1 MMEETKETLDKLEI
15 SDKELY
21 SSILKRE
28 VLTRVIVTVFTAILC
43 TSVYFSYK
51 DSTTF
56 LIVAIVLVVAYW
68 ISIVYFLNLRKN
80 ESKYWNLLSKE
91 LNNPRR
97 MFYILRYG
105 KPVYSIEDSEE
116 FKLNSATNKDFE
128 IVDSFITEYKLVR
141 QLLVGGVIVVI
152 GGLLLMSAVEIF
164 YNVFLR
170 WLFGCLL
177 TALVILMI
185 YNVLK
190 LFNNLPKRV
199 IFRNF
204 EKYVDRCFE
213 VGAINPLRYKI
224 VKLYYND
231 YCSEPQFTEQDYY
244 EIVNDG
250 VVDRDSV
257 VVDYIKDVN
266 YNRFTA
272 LISLGIGTACIV
284 NYLGYP
290 ILYSFVTLV
299 ATLIIIIFSRARYS
313 DRSLDKYEDKLILD
327 ENKLTAKIMKFLDD
341 EYKTYF

>member
-1 MMEETKETLDKLEI
+1 MEETKETLDKLEI

-28 VLTRVIVTVFTAILC
+28 VFTRVVVTVFAIILG

-56 LIVAIVLVVAYW
+56 LIVAIVLIIAYW
-68 ISIVYFLNLRKN
+68 VSIVYFLSLRKN
-80 ESKYWNLLSKE
+80 ESKYWRMLEKE

-105 KPVYSIEDSEE
+105 KPIYSIEDSEDY
-116 FKLNSATNKDFE
+116 KLTSSTKKDFE

-141 QLLVGGVIVVI
+141 QLVVGGVVVVT
-152 GGLLLMSAVEIF
+152 GGLLLMSAVDIF

-177 TALVILMI
+177 TALVLLMI

-190 LFNNLPKRV
+190 LFDNLPEKV

-224 VKLYYND
+224 VKLYYNN
-231 YCSEPQFTEQDYY
+231 YCRVPQFTEQDYY

-250 VVDRDSV
+250 VVDRDLV
-257 VVDYIKDVN
+257 VVDYIKDIN

-272 LISLGIGTACIV
+272 LVSLGIGMSCVV

-290 ILYSFVTLV
+290 ILYSGVALLVTFIV
-299 ATLIIIIFSRARYS
+299 IIFTRARYS
-313 DRSLDKYEDKLILD
+313 DRSLDRYEDKLIAN
-327 ENKLTAKIMKFLDD
+327 ENKLTSKIMKFLDE
-341 EYKTYF
+341 EYKSYF